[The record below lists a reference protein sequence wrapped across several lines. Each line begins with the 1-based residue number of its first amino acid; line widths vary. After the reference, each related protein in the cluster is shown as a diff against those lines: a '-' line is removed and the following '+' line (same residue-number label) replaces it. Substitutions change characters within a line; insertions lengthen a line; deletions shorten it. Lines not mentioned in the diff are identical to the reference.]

1 MNLHEVIFDF
11 NHISNIFFIDPTFAK
26 ALKLINAKKSLCS
39 SVRTDCLSFSIN
51 FRRFFKSQFLSI
63 EFNGHI
69 LKKGIDSAMIRI
81 SAWGYHKN
89 YHADNNKNHV
99 KDIQCIFVWCQTY
112 CNKKKE
118 PGKISNIQGLLQEFQ
133 VMGSTWALPN
143 ILWVPDVNFWRFYS
157 INLSCLQ
164 KSMGST
170 TILQKN
176 QRVPRNPWNPL

>member
-1 MNLHEVIFDF
+1 MQTANCQASPFEVILSERPIWRSLSQKE
-11 NHISNIFFIDPTFAK
+11 NVEY
-26 ALKLINAKKSLCS
+26 LKMI
-39 SVRTDCLSFSIN
+39 
-51 FRRFFKSQFLSI
+51 Q
-63 EFNGHI
+63 
-69 LKKGIDSAMIRI
+69 KGIDSAMIRI

-143 ILWVPDVNFWRFYS
+143 ILWVPDVKFWRFYL
-157 INLSCLQ
+157 INLPCLQ

-176 QRVPRNPWNPL
+176 QWVPLNPWNPL